1 MRIVLQIISAIALG
15 LTVIPSMLFF
25 SGRMELDMM
34 KWLMLLATIAWF
46 VVTPLWMGRKD
57 EAPQAAE

>member
-15 LTVIPSMLFF
+15 LTIIPSLLFF

-34 KWLMLLATIAWF
+34 KWLILLATIVWF
-46 VVTPLWMGRKD
+46 IVTPLWMGRKD
-57 EAPQAAE
+57 ESPQAAE